1 MVPNVERLIIVAS
14 ILVVNELYI
23 SCKEKKYFLDRDTG
37 SRAKMMLLTALS
49 DYLESQG
56 FSFHAKTFLFFF
68 PSPWLPGSLARGW
81 GEK

>member
-1 MVPNVERLIIVAS
+1 MLTSKLVEMVPNVERLIIVAS

-49 DYLESQG
+49 YYLESQG
-56 FSFHAKTFLFFF
+56 FSFHAKTFLFF
-68 PSPWLPGSLARGW
+68 SPPPDCLAH
-81 GEK
+81 